1 MQDLDGSTF
10 QNFKFLIQTRIPGFE
25 EGKGERRRKGNGIKG
40 KEGRGRSESSRKNM
54 KEEEKGKGGRKG
66 R

>member
-1 MQDLDGSTF
+1 MR
-10 QNFKFLIQTRIPGFE
+10 K
-25 EGKGERRRKGNGIKG
+25 ERRRKGNGIKG

-54 KEEEKGKGGRKG
+54 KEEEKGRGGRKG